1 MCALDSLRLGSFWYT
16 TGTPEFLLDSLKES
30 NLYLPDLLHSETTEQ
45 QLVEVE
51 SYTRT
56 PVALLFQ
63 TGYLTIK
70 YWEEG
75 TDNLT
80 LGFPNK
86 EVEEAFFNGLLPAY
100 SNKESFEAS
109 DEINRFVKAV
119 NTGDPETFIGN
130 LKSFLADIPYELS
143 KCKPEIYFEN
153 NLYIIFKLLGY
164 RVFSEYKT
172 SKGRIDL
179 LIKTKDYIHL
189 LEIKLNGSAES
200 AIDQI
205 NDKDYIA
212 PFIADGRKIFKIGVN
227 FSSVTRTI
235 DSWLIER

>member
-16 TGTPEFLLDSLKES
+16 TGTPEFLLDSLKGS

-86 EVEEAFFNGLLPAY
+86 EVEEAF
-100 SNKESFEAS
+100 SNAFRK
-109 DEINRFVKAV
+109 RH
-119 NTGDPETFIGN
+119 
-130 LKSFLADIPYELS
+130 L
-143 KCKPEIYFEN
+143 
-153 NLYIIFKLLGY
+153 
-164 RVFSEYKT
+164 
-172 SKGRIDL
+172 
-179 LIKTKDYIHL
+179 TK
-189 LEIKLNGSAES
+189 
-200 AIDQI
+200 
-205 NDKDYIA
+205 
-212 PFIADGRKIFKIGVN
+212 
-227 FSSVTRTI
+227 
-235 DSWLIER
+235 